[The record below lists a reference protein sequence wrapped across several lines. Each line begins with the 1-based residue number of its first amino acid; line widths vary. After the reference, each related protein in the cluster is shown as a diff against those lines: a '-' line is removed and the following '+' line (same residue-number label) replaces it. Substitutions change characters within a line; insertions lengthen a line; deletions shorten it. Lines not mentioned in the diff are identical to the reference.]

1 MWAIARP
8 LFAYITDIGV
18 LNMTEPIIHIPKNL
32 DKPITVVNKSNR
44 KNTRL
49 SVVVPMYNVALF
61 LKEALDSLLR
71 QGIND
76 ELQVILIDDGS
87 KDETSTIA
95 KDYVDQYPDV
105 FELYLFENGG
115 LGAARN
121 RGTNLAVGEYVTY
134 VDPDDIVVDDSY
146 HNMLSIINRT
156 GSDVIGG
163 AVRRFNSTG
172 KQWTSTVH
180 NKAYHDAYEATTLG
194 EHPELVWDT
203 TAWNKIYNL
212 EFIQSNSLYFPEKM
226 LYEDMPMVVPM
237 YSLAKKI
244 DVFDEVIYLWR
255 ERDEGAPSITQSTA
269 QKNNFTDRVKGMKM
283 ILSSLADY
291 DAPENAQNEQLN
303 KMLNFDLRLPFT
315 YEKYI
320 ALDDEYKDTI
330 YEQVK
335 GFLKLLTPAQFNQA
349 QYWYRALYTVWLYQP
364 KVVVQNAITKFAK
377 YEFCVQFNQD
387 DGSFHSSYQDDF
399 DFDLATLNSD
409 FEPFTRLYSVT
420 EENNQVVLVGHLFYR
435 YMDLPT
441 RNLISNLKVELVN
454 KNGEVLVHSNGVADM
469 QYDPDATAK
478 WGFENTQSRREQA
491 AHNFDISSYRIT
503 VPFAELERLNETVYV
518 KLKLTVYDR
527 ELELLISEP
536 MPGDQPRPE
545 GFVIDNGFL
554 LTSYSSDWR
563 LRLTYLANAPLVTTF
578 TWSRNHY
585 LWTIKNAKKNI
596 IIYNPTNR
604 EILKLVK
611 NGNEYSLSKSDAN
624 YIGTPGGAG
633 QAWWQFMTTD
643 NTNDYDSFELVR
655 MATPTIAEPHTLK
668 KNMTVFHVSN
678 HVATLAV
685 SWQYPLIADAELD
698 DENVTIRFWLDGWA
712 RLASSANIT
721 FIQDGLDNKYVAK
734 KIEGNFLKRNL
745 WEVQLPL
752 GFGLYAQN
760 RMLHPEVTL
769 TFFQRQPFTMPLRW
783 GKSKFNIFR
792 EEHPVGRLTWY
803 FGSDDSEEHRVLTM
817 RQSTNREGFTT
828 MGEKVSFWQGKY
840 QEWLQEPIFEKTIMY
855 SSYWGQDFNDN
866 PRALYEYIEKH
877 YPGYQHVV
885 VYSNILQDI
894 ELPGV
899 IPVVTGTK
907 KYWYYLAHAKYF
919 VNNVNF
925 EGKERVK
932 RPEQLEIQTMHGT
945 PLKQMGFK
953 VLQDWTS
960 ASYEQYLEKNR
971 NWDYLTVPSDY
982 VAEIAA
988 SAYRHQAKVL
998 NTGYPRN
1005 DELFVRN
1012 NEAEILRIKRAMK
1025 VPVDKKLVLY
1035 APTWR
1040 KKGERKLGIDF
1051 ESMYAS
1057 LRDDLFVLIRP
1068 HHLSGDIEVP
1078 MAYADKMI
1086 LSDDSFAIDDYYLIS
1101 DVMITDYSSVMF
1113 DYALLNKPMVFFV
1126 YDFDNYVSSRGLN
1139 FDFKADAPG
1148 PLVYTQTELEIS
1160 LQSFEEIPKR
1170 YEDKIAIFDTKFIQ
1184 YDDGHAS
1191 ENIFKAVF
1199 DPEKS

>member
-1 MWAIARP
+1 
-8 LFAYITDIGV
+8 
-18 LNMTEPIIHIPKNL
+18 
-32 DKPITVVNKSNR
+32 
-44 KNTRL
+44 
-49 SVVVPMYNVALF
+49 
-61 LKEALDSLLR
+61 
-71 QGIND
+71 
-76 ELQVILIDDGS
+76 
-87 KDETSTIA
+87 
-95 KDYVDQYPDV
+95 
-105 FELYLFENGG
+105 
-115 LGAARN
+115 
-121 RGTNLAVGEYVTY
+121 
-134 VDPDDIVVDDSY
+134 
-146 HNMLSIINRT
+146 
-156 GSDVIGG
+156 
-163 AVRRFNSTG
+163 
-172 KQWTSTVH
+172 
-180 NKAYHDAYEATTLG
+180 
-194 EHPELVWDT
+194 
-203 TAWNKIYNL
+203 
-212 EFIQSNSLYFPEKM
+212 
-226 LYEDMPMVVPM
+226 
-237 YSLAKKI
+237 
-244 DVFDEVIYLWR
+244 
-255 ERDEGAPSITQSTA
+255 
-269 QKNNFTDRVKGMKM
+269 
-283 ILSSLADY
+283 
-291 DAPENAQNEQLN
+291 
-303 KMLNFDLRLPFT
+303 
-315 YEKYI
+315 
-320 ALDDEYKDTI
+320 
-330 YEQVK
+330 
-335 GFLKLLTPAQFNQA
+335 
-349 QYWYRALYTVWLYQP
+349 
-364 KVVVQNAITKFAK
+364 
-377 YEFCVQFNQD
+377 
-387 DGSFHSSYQDDF
+387 
-399 DFDLATLNSD
+399 
-409 FEPFTRLYSVT
+409 
-420 EENNQVVLVGHLFYR
+420 
-435 YMDLPT
+435 
-441 RNLISNLKVELVN
+441 
-454 KNGEVLVHSNGVADM
+454 
-469 QYDPDATAK
+469 
-478 WGFENTQSRREQA
+478 
-491 AHNFDISSYRIT
+491 
-503 VPFAELERLNETVYV
+503 
-518 KLKLTVYDR
+518 
-527 ELELLISEP
+527 
-536 MPGDQPRPE
+536 
-545 GFVIDNGFL
+545 
-554 LTSYSSDWR
+554 
-563 LRLTYLANAPLVTTF
+563 
-578 TWSRNHY
+578 
-585 LWTIKNAKKNI
+585 
-596 IIYNPTNR
+596 
-604 EILKLVK
+604 
-611 NGNEYSLSKSDAN
+611 
-624 YIGTPGGAG
+624 
-633 QAWWQFMTTD
+633 
-643 NTNDYDSFELVR
+643 
-655 MATPTIAEPHTLK
+655 
-668 KNMTVFHVSN
+668 
-678 HVATLAV
+678 
-685 SWQYPLIADAELD
+685 
-698 DENVTIRFWLDGWA
+698 
-712 RLASSANIT
+712 
-721 FIQDGLDNKYVAK
+721 
-734 KIEGNFLKRNL
+734 
-745 WEVQLPL
+745 
-752 GFGLYAQN
+752 
-760 RMLHPEVTL
+760 
-769 TFFQRQPFTMPLRW
+769 MPLRW